1 MSVQENNA
9 IHTVKIAIVDYLVDN
24 KRIEEQDGYRER
36 LTHELMSNPSLLH
49 LYEKLPASMRPELRS
64 RVMRP
69 SGSGGEYVDGVWHYT
84 DAPDWKKVLD
94 DLDLRI
100 HVRIPKV

>member
-1 MSVQENNA
+1 MSVQESNA

-24 KRIEEQDGYRER
+24 KRTEEQDDYRER
-36 LTHELMSNPSLLH
+36 LTHELASNPSLLH
-49 LYEKLPASMRPELRS
+49 LYEKLPVSMRSELRS

-69 SGSGGEYVDGVWHYT
+69 SVSVGEYVDGVWHYT

-94 DLDLRI
+94 DLDARI
-100 HVRIPKV
+100 HVMIPKI

>member
-1 MSVQENNA
+1 MSVQESNA

-24 KRIEEQDGYRER
+24 KRIEEQDDYRER
-36 LTHELMSNPSLLH
+36 LTHELASNPSLLH
-49 LYEKLPASMRPELRS
+49 LYEKLPVSMRSELRS

-69 SGSGGEYVDGVWHYT
+69 GVSVGEYVDGVWHCT

-94 DLDLRI
+94 DLDARI
-100 HVRIPKV
+100 HVMIPKI